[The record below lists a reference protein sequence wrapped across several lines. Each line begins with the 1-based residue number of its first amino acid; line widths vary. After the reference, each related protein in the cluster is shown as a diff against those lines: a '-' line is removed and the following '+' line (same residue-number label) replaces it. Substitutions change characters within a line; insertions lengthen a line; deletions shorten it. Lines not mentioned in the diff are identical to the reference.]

1 MYIDVRDHLRN
12 SIQVTFSLDSTFG
25 DVRNAVNCCLP
36 PGFVVT
42 EFELVPAPFAHY
54 IEDDPECFKGPA
66 DEWYIVDVFFDDI
79 AAGLER
85 CEKDETVENL
95 VVCLRLVSI
104 APLGPPHRVGV
115 LFPGERD
122 LDAAAVEALL
132 SKPEGEHALRL
143 LTAAAE
149 VRGYDLRKAF
159 ASGSRSDA
167 RAKRDATIVMSL
179 ATVEMRMKLR
189 GDGELKSQMPAWAH
203 TPLLPSG
210 VMGVAG
216 FGVAGECAALVFA
229 GALTL
234 EEAFESGTLVRKS
247 RGVVCACT
255 PAKRFKASWGPKA
268 NEWPIPQTVR
278 NVPKRS
284 RWTPAA
290 AADEVDQN
298 GAEVC
303 RFSTFRHVSVLKTFI
318 SIHTHFGTLQSHT
331 S

>member
-143 LTAAAE
+143 LNAAAE

-189 GDGELKSQMPAWAH
+189 AVWKSIFNITSMCMYATVSMQ
-203 TPLLPSG
+203 
-210 VMGVAG
+210 
-216 FGVAGECAALVFA
+216 ALRLCFKNSTRA
-229 GALTL
+229 IDSSKHQPNRL
-234 EEAFESGTLVRKS
+234 
-247 RGVVCACT
+247 
-255 PAKRFKASWGPKA
+255 RFD
-268 NEWPIPQTVR
+268 R
-278 NVPKRS
+278 DR
-284 RWTPAA
+284 
-290 AADEVDQN
+290 EV
-298 GAEVC
+298 
-303 RFSTFRHVSVLKTFI
+303 
-318 SIHTHFGTLQSHT
+318 
-331 S
+331 